1 MRDEEILYKI
11 EQEENIAYGVN
22 DSELSDQRARAIDF
36 YLGEPFGNVIEGRS
50 QVVSYD
56 VQDTIESAL
65 PQLLKV
71 CVSGDKVVEFSPK
84 SAEDQQEAEQETDYI
99 NHVVMEK
106 NNGFEVFYVWFKD
119 ALLSKNGY
127 VKVYYE
133 EDESVEEEEYEGI
146 TDAQLQMM
154 AADDKIEIK
163 EIESYPDPSVNME
176 ELMQQAM
183 MQGADTSMIQQPM
196 LHNVKIEVREINGE
210 VKICNVA
217 PENMLV
223 SVDTVGTCL
232 QKSRFVQHREY
243 MQRAAV
249 AETFNISKQ
258 KAKELQSDV
267 TQGWDEESNAR
278 DIYSEEY
285 DRAVEMDEL
294 LVKDTYILV
303 DNERWRYVV
312 IGNEIIY
319 KEKSEIVPFASITP
333 MVMPHR
339 HIGRSYADLTMDIQL
354 IKSTLLRGQL
364 DNMYLANNGR
374 YAISDRVNLDD
385 MLQSRP
391 GGIVRTQGDPMSA
404 IMPLSHPPLPPTAFS
419 LVEYMDSMKEK
430 RTGVTAYN
438 HGLDS
443 NSLNKTASGVAQIMS
458 AAQQRIDLVARTF
471 AETGVKDLFLLVH
484 RLVRMNYT
492 KPDIIRLRNRWVE
505 VDPRGWKNRKDLSIS
520 VGLGAGN
527 KDQQLMHLTTILQM
541 QKEAIQI
548 GITSPDKIYNA
559 LAKLTQNAGFKNPEE
574 FWTNPADAP
583 PPPPP
588 EPSIEEKMIEAQKE
602 IDAMK
607 VQSDNAQKAAELE
620 LKQQQMQ
627 LDEWKTKLQEETKR
641 MIAELNASND
651 IRKTSMTINSANME
665 GFTNLNDEGI
675 SEPSYALTGL
685 IEAINNN
692 MVLLV
697 AKQSENQRQVIETI
711 NRPKQVVRDQSGKV
725 QGVV

>member
-11 EQEENIAYGVN
+11 EQEESIAYGVN

-36 YLGEPFGNVIEGRS
+36 YLGEPFGNEVEGRS

-71 CVSGDKVVEFSPK
+71 FVSGDKVVEFSPK
-84 SAEDQQEAEQETDYI
+84 GPEDQQEAEQETDYI

-106 NNGFEVFYVWFKD
+106 NNGFEIFYIWFKD

-133 EDESVEEEEYEGI
+133 EDESVEEEDYEGL

-154 AADDKIEIK
+154 ASDDKVTIK
-163 EIESYPDPSVNME
+163 EIESYPDESVNME

-183 MQGADTSMIQQPM
+183 MQGADPATIPQPM
-196 LHNVKIEVREINGE
+196 IHNVKIEVREIRGQ

-223 SVDTVGTCL
+223 SVDTSGTCL

-243 MQRAAV
+243 MSRASV
-249 AETFNISKQ
+249 SDTFKISKQ

-267 TQGWDEESNAR
+267 AQGWDEESNAR

-285 DRAVEMDEL
+285 DRAVDQDEL
-294 LVKDTYILV
+294 LVKDTYCLV

-319 KEKSEIVPFASITP
+319 KEKAEIVPFASLTP
-333 MVMPHR
+333 MMMPHR

-374 YAISDRVNLDD
+374 YAISDRVTLDD

-391 GGIVRTQGDPMSA
+391 GGIVRCQGDPMSA

-438 HGLDS
+438 QGLDS

-458 AAQQRIDLVARTF
+458 AAQQRIELVARTF

-492 KPDIIRLRNRWVE
+492 KPDVIRLRNKWVE

-541 QKEAIQI
+541 QKEAIAI

-574 FWTNPADAP
+574 FWTNPANN

-588 EPSIEEKMIEAQKE
+588 EPSVEEKMIEAQKE

-607 VQSDNAQKAAELE
+607 VQSDNAQKAAELQ
-620 LKQQQMQ
+620 LKQQQLQ

-641 MIAELNASND
+641 MIAELNARSD

-665 GFTNLNDEGI
+665 DFTELDDDGGVQPNN
-675 SEPSYALTGL
+675 ALAGL
-685 IEAINNN
+685 IESINQN
-692 MVLLV
+692 MALLV
-697 AKQSENQRQVIETI
+697 AQQSENQRQVIESI
-711 NRPKQVVRDQSGKV
+711 NRPKQVVRDKSGKV
-725 QGVV
+725 QGVI